1 MKKRDFIKTIAL
13 GGLAIPFGGMSQT
26 IDTTSNMNF
35 KFDGD
40 WDKMRKAY
48 RLSNAYINLEN
59 GYYNIAPTDILE
71 HQIHQIKQLN
81 LNGSHYMR
89 TTMQSQREATRQT
102 LAQFLQ
108 VPVEEIIITRNT
120 TESLDTIIS
129 GYPWQK
135 GDEAIM
141 ARQEYGSMLDMFKQQ
156 ARRFGIVNTMIDVP
170 LHPESDEAIVELYEQ
185 AITPR
190 TKMIL
195 VSHMIN
201 ITGQILPIRKICD
214 MAHQH
219 GVKVLVDGAH
229 AIAHFVFKISDLNC
243 DYYGASLHKWLS
255 VPLGAGILYIKKE
268 NIGEIWPLFG
278 ESAYA
283 DDDIRKLNHM
293 GTTPL
298 HIENSIPYAIEFY
311 KTIGGDR
318 KEARLRYLQHYWSD
332 QLRSQKGIIINTPE
346 AQERSCGIANIGI
359 EGIPPATLAS
369 KLMQDHRIWTV
380 AIDSAGVKGCRITPN
395 VYTSTEELDQFIRAI
410 EHIQKNH

>member
-1 MKKRDFIKTIAL
+1 MKKRDFIKTVAL
-13 GGLAIPFGGMSQT
+13 GGLAIPLSGMSQT
-26 IDTTSNMNF
+26 IVTNMNF
-35 KFDGD
+35 NFDGN
-40 WDKMRKAY
+40 WEKMRKAY

-59 GYYNIAPTDILE
+59 GYYNIAPIDILE
-71 HQIHQIKQLN
+71 HQIHQLKQLN
-81 LNGSHYMR
+81 LTGSHYMR
-89 TTMQSQREATRQT
+89 TSMSSQREATRQT

-108 VPVEEIIITRNT
+108 VPVEELIITRNT

-170 LHPESDEAIVELYEQ
+170 LHPESDEAIVELYEK

-201 ITGQILPIRKICD
+201 ITGHILPIRKICD
-214 MAHQH
+214 MAHEH

-255 VPLGAGILYIKKE
+255 VPLGAGILYVKKE
-268 NIGEIWPLFG
+268 NISEIWPLFG
-278 ESAYA
+278 EAAYS
-283 DDDIRKLNHM
+283 DDDIRKLNHT
-293 GTTPL
+293 GTMPI
-298 HIENSIPYAIEFY
+298 HIENSIPFAIQFY
-311 KTIGGDR
+311 NSIGGKR
-318 KEARLRYLQHYWSD
+318 KEERLRYLQRYWSD
-332 QLRSQKGIIINTPE
+332 KLRGQKGIIINTPE
-346 AQERSCGIANIGI
+346 ATERSCGIANIGI
-359 EGIPPATLAS
+359 EGMTPAKLAETLM
-369 KLMQDHRIWTV
+369 KDHKIWTV
-380 AIDSAGVKGCRITPN
+380 AIDNAGVKGCRITPN
-395 VYTSTEELDQFIRAI
+395 VYTTTEELDQFIKAI
-410 EHIQKNH
+410 ETIQKNN

>member
-1 MKKRDFIKTIAL
+1 MKKRDFIKNIAL
-13 GGLAIPFGGMSQT
+13 GGLAIPFSGMSQT
-26 IDTTSNMNF
+26 LDTTSNLNF
-35 KFDGD
+35 TFDGD
-40 WDKMRKAY
+40 WDKMREAY

-71 HQIHQIKQLN
+71 HQINQLKQLN
-81 LNGSHYMR
+81 LTGSYYMR
-89 TTMQSQREATRQT
+89 TVMQTQREATRQT
-102 LAQFLQ
+102 MAQFLQ
-108 VPVEEIIITRNT
+108 VPVEELIITRNT

-170 LHPESDEAIVELYEQ
+170 LHPESDEAIIELYEK

-214 MAHQH
+214 MAHKY

-255 VPLGAGILYIKKE
+255 VPLGAGILYVKKE
-268 NIGEIWPLFG
+268 NISEIWPLFG
-278 ESAYA
+278 EVAYT
-283 DDDIRKLNHM
+283 DTDIRKLNHT
-293 GTTPL
+293 GTMPL
-298 HIENSIPYAIEFY
+298 HIENSIPFAIEFY
-311 KTIGGDR
+311 KAVGGDR

-332 QLRSQKGIIINTPE
+332 KLRSQKGIIINTPE

-359 EGIPPATLAS
+359 EGIAPAALAE
-369 KLMQDHRIWTV
+369 KLMKDHKIWTV

-395 VYTSTEELDQFIRAI
+395 IYTNTDELDQFVKAMLT
-410 EHIQKNH
+410 IQKNN

>member
-13 GGLAIPFGGMSQT
+13 GGLAIPFSGMSQT

-35 KFDGD
+35 TFDGN
-40 WDKMRKAY
+40 WDKMREAY

-71 HQIHQIKQLN
+71 HQINQLKQLN
-81 LNGSHYMR
+81 LTGSYYMR
-89 TTMQSQREATRQT
+89 TVMQTQREATRQT
-102 LAQFLQ
+102 MAQFLQ
-108 VPVEEIIITRNT
+108 VPVEELIITRNT

-170 LHPESDEAIVELYEQ
+170 LHPESDEAIVELYEK

-214 MAHQH
+214 MAHKH

-255 VPLGAGILYIKKE
+255 VPLGAGILYVKKE
-268 NIGEIWPLFG
+268 NISEIWPLFG
-278 ESAYA
+278 EAAYA
-283 DDDIRKLNHM
+283 DTDIRKLNHT
-293 GTTPL
+293 GTMPL
-298 HIENSIPYAIEFY
+298 HIENSIPFAIEFY
-311 KTIGGDR
+311 KAIGGDR

-332 QLRSQKGIIINTPE
+332 KLRSQKGIIINTPE

-359 EGIPPATLAS
+359 EGIAPAALAE
-369 KLMQDHRIWTV
+369 KLMKDHKIWTV

-395 VYTSTEELDQFIRAI
+395 VYTSTDELDQFIKAI
-410 EHIQKNH
+410 ETINK

>member
-1 MKKRDFIKTIAL
+1 MKKRDFIKTMAL
-13 GGLAIPFGGMSQT
+13 GGLAIPLSGMSQMIET
-26 IDTTSNMNF
+26 NMNF
-35 KFDGD
+35 NFEGD
-40 WDKMRKAY
+40 WNKMRKAY
-48 RLSNAYINLEN
+48 RLSDAYINLEN

-71 HQIHQIKQLN
+71 HQIRQIKQLN
-81 LNGSHYMR
+81 LTGSHYMR
-89 TTMQSQREATRQT
+89 TTMSSQREATR
-102 LAQFLQ
+102 LSMAQFLQ
-108 VPVEEIIITRNT
+108 VPVEELIITRNT

-141 ARQEYGSMLDMFKQQ
+141 AKQEYGSMLDMFKQQ
-156 ARRFGIVNTMIDVP
+156 ARRFGMVNTFLDIP
-170 LHPESDEAIVELYEQ
+170 LHPVSDEEIVDLYRK

-214 MAHQH
+214 MAHEH

-268 NIGEIWPLFG
+268 NISEIWPLFG
-278 ESAYA
+278 EAAYG
-283 DDDIRKLNHM
+283 DDDIRKLNHT
-293 GTTPL
+293 GTMPI
-298 HIENSIPYAIEFY
+298 HIENSIPFAIQFY
-311 KTIGGDR
+311 NSIGGKR
-318 KEARLRYLQHYWSD
+318 KEERLRYLQRYWSD
-332 QLRSQKGIIINTPE
+332 KLRGRKGIIINTPE
-346 AQERSCGIANIGI
+346 APERSCGIANIGI
-359 EGIPPATLAS
+359 EGMTPAKLAER
-369 KLMQDHRIWTV
+369 LMKDHKIWTV

-395 VYTSTEELDQFIRAI
+395 VYTTTDELDQFIKAI
-410 EHIQKNH
+410 ETIQKNN

>member
-13 GGLAIPFGGMSQT
+13 GGLAIPFSGMSQT

-35 KFDGD
+35 TFDGD
-40 WDKMRKAY
+40 WDKMREAY

-71 HQIHQIKQLN
+71 HQINQLKQLN
-81 LNGSHYMR
+81 LSGSYYMR
-89 TTMQSQREATRQT
+89 TVMQSQREATRQT
-102 LAQFLQ
+102 MAKFLQ
-108 VPVEEIIITRNT
+108 VPLEELIITRNT

-156 ARRFGIVNTMIDVP
+156 ARRFGIVNAMIDVP
-170 LHPESDEAIVELYEQ
+170 LHPESDEAIVELYEK

-214 MAHQH
+214 MAHKY

-229 AIAHFVFKISDLNC
+229 AIAHFVFKITDLNC

-255 VPLGAGILYIKKE
+255 VPLGAGILYVKKE
-268 NIGEIWPLFG
+268 NISEIWPLFG
-278 ESAYA
+278 EAAYA
-283 DDDIRKLNHM
+283 DTDIRKLNHT
-293 GTTPL
+293 GTMPL
-298 HIENSIPYAIEFY
+298 HIENSIPFAIQFY
-311 KTIGGDR
+311 NSIGGDR

-332 QLRSQKGIIINTPE
+332 KLRGQKGIIINTPE
-346 AQERSCGIANIGI
+346 AHERSCGIANIGI
-359 EGIPPATLAS
+359 EGIAPAALAE
-369 KLMQDHRIWTV
+369 KLMKDHKIWTV

-395 VYTSTEELDQFIRAI
+395 VYTSTDELEQFIKAI
-410 EHIQKNH
+410 ETINK

>member
-13 GGLAIPFGGMSQT
+13 GGLAIPFSGMSQT

-35 KFDGD
+35 TFDGD
-40 WDKMRKAY
+40 WDKMREAY

-71 HQIHQIKQLN
+71 HQINQLKQLN
-81 LNGSHYMR
+81 LTGSYYMR
-89 TTMQSQREATRQT
+89 TVMQSQREATRQT
-102 LAQFLQ
+102 MAQFLQ
-108 VPVEEIIITRNT
+108 VPVEELIITRNT

-170 LHPESDEAIVELYEQ
+170 LHPESDEAIVELYEK

-214 MAHQH
+214 MAHKY

-229 AIAHFVFKISDLNC
+229 AIAHFMFKISDLNC

-255 VPLGAGILYIKKE
+255 VPLGAGILYVKKE
-268 NIGEIWPLFG
+268 NISEIWPLFG
-278 ESAYA
+278 EAAYA
-283 DDDIRKLNHM
+283 DTDIRKLNHT
-293 GTTPL
+293 GTMPL
-298 HIENSIPYAIEFY
+298 HIENSIPFAIEFY
-311 KTIGGDR
+311 KAIGGDR

-332 QLRSQKGIIINTPE
+332 KLRGQKGIIINTPE

-359 EGIPPATLAS
+359 EGIAPAALAE
-369 KLMQDHRIWTV
+369 KLMKDHKIWTV

-395 VYTSTEELDQFIRAI
+395 VYTSTDELDQFIKAI
-410 EHIQKNH
+410 ETINK

>member
-1 MKKRDFIKTIAL
+1 MKKRDFIKNIAL
-13 GGLAIPFGGMSQT
+13 GGLAIPFSGMSQT
-26 IDTTSNMNF
+26 IDTTSNMTF
-35 KFDGD
+35 TFDGD
-40 WDKMRKAY
+40 WDKMREAY

-71 HQIHQIKQLN
+71 HQINQLKQLN
-81 LNGSHYMR
+81 LTGSYYMR
-89 TTMQSQREATRQT
+89 TVMQTQREATRQT
-102 LAQFLQ
+102 MAQFLQ
-108 VPVEEIIITRNT
+108 VPVEELIITRNT

-170 LHPESDEAIVELYEQ
+170 LHPESDEAIIELYEK

-214 MAHQH
+214 MAHKY

-255 VPLGAGILYIKKE
+255 VPLGAGILYVKKE
-268 NIGEIWPLFG
+268 NISEIWPLFG
-278 ESAYA
+278 EVAYT
-283 DDDIRKLNHM
+283 DTDIRKLNHT
-293 GTTPL
+293 GTMPL
-298 HIENSIPYAIEFY
+298 HIENSIPFAIEFY
-311 KTIGGDR
+311 KAVGGDR

-332 QLRSQKGIIINTPE
+332 KLRSQKGIIINTPE

-359 EGIPPATLAS
+359 EGIAPAALAE
-369 KLMQDHRIWTV
+369 KLMKDHKIWTV

-395 VYTSTEELDQFIRAI
+395 IYTNTDELDQFVKAMLT
-410 EHIQKNH
+410 IQKNN

>member
-1 MKKRDFIKTIAL
+1 MAL
-13 GGLAIPFGGMSQT
+13 GGLAIPLSGMSQMIET
-26 IDTTSNMNF
+26 NMNF
-35 KFDGD
+35 NFEGD
-40 WDKMRKAY
+40 WNKMRKAY
-48 RLSNAYINLEN
+48 RLSDAYINLEN

-71 HQIHQIKQLN
+71 HQIRQIKQLN
-81 LNGSHYMR
+81 LTGSHYMR
-89 TTMQSQREATRQT
+89 TTMSSQREATR
-102 LAQFLQ
+102 LSMAQFLQ
-108 VPVEEIIITRNT
+108 VPVEELIITRNT

-141 ARQEYGSMLDMFKQQ
+141 AKQEYGSMLDMFKQQ
-156 ARRFGIVNTMIDVP
+156 ARRFGMVNTFLDIP
-170 LHPESDEAIVELYEQ
+170 LHPVSDEEIVDLYRK

-214 MAHQH
+214 MAHEH

-268 NIGEIWPLFG
+268 NISEIWPLFG
-278 ESAYA
+278 EAAYG
-283 DDDIRKLNHM
+283 DDDIRKLNHT
-293 GTTPL
+293 GTMPI
-298 HIENSIPYAIEFY
+298 HIENSIPFAIQFY
-311 KTIGGDR
+311 NSIGGKR
-318 KEARLRYLQHYWSD
+318 KEERLRYLQRYWSD
-332 QLRSQKGIIINTPE
+332 KLRGRKGIIINTPE
-346 AQERSCGIANIGI
+346 APERSCGIANIGI
-359 EGIPPATLAS
+359 EGMTPAKLAETLM
-369 KLMQDHRIWTV
+369 KDHKIWTV

-395 VYTSTEELDQFIRAI
+395 VYTTTDELDQFIKAI
-410 EHIQKNH
+410 ETIQKNN